1 MGSSFSSATSAEPI
15 DVTLDKE
22 WYQAGDT
29 ITGSVKLYIAYEGRL
44 AQSINIHIGGMSF
57 MRLIH
62 VFPSKK

>member
-44 AQSINIHIGGMSF
+44 AQSINIHIGGMS
-57 MRLIH
+57 
-62 VFPSKK
+62 